1 MDNKKRKQENKE
13 DKNKLSA
20 YIGIIGPETP
30 KYLVANNFLD
40 EFFQAPPEEKLRE
53 ISCAG
58 FMKAGILN
66 CEEDDGQKLQQLED
80 SFDRFFQR
88 FSGLDTIQTN
98 YKNEKFYFPLRPQML
113 KNSKANLRHL
123 LYNMLPDIEK
133 KENFRE
139 LQERL
144 QEYLYGE
151 ATGVNYLLNEMCR
164 KLFQEDYYKSP
175 TAKNPEFT
183 VRLRRKQ
190 YRQVCLN
197 FQEDLNCLLEDPSFQ
212 KLDFYKKYDYLA
224 TLLNVYVI
232 QFIVKK
238 NVSPNARDGGD
249 GCILCQGSATSHLL
263 SGGAFHRACV
273 QNYAKLREV
282 FPKELKELYLLQ
294 MKKETNEEGIIY
306 VWNEDAI
313 LYVDKVPGEADAQS
327 ESSETLIEF
336 VKRVFN
342 SRFTKSTAESMN
354 ASMQKAFKL
363 TEEGKKYPFHQNEFV
378 TLYMNVSQARQGS
391 ALTKISSTLPTCGKD
406 IGFVFPKSRSRHKF
420 FALSPSLLEFFV
432 RLYLARKGR
441 SYAYLDS
448 FLADLEERYGICT
461 QKSEKMDQILK
472 SLQIKVPFQE
482 FRQNEQALLDNLD
495 ENNCLVRLS
504 DSGYVVTL
512 PEEKGEFRLL

>member
-1 MDNKKRKQENKE
+1 MEKKRKQENK
-13 DKNKLSA
+13 NVLSA
-20 YIGIIGPETP
+20 YIGIMGPETP
-30 KYLVANNFLD
+30 KYLLANNFLS
-40 EFFQAPPEEKLRE
+40 EFFQVPQEEKLRK
-53 ISCAG
+53 ISCEG
-58 FMKAGILN
+58 FIKADILN
-66 CEEDDGQKLQQLED
+66 CEEDDEQKLEQLKD

-98 YKNEKFYFPLRPQML
+98 YKNEDFYFPLRPQML
-113 KNSKANLRHL
+113 RNSKPNLRHL
-123 LYNMLPDIEK
+123 LYNMLPDVNR
-133 KENFRE
+133 KENFTN
-139 LQERL
+139 LQEKL

-151 ATGVNYLLNEMCR
+151 ATGVNYLLNEMCK
-164 KLFQEDYYKSP
+164 KLFEENYQKLP
-175 TAKNPEFT
+175 AAKNAEF
-183 VRLRRKQ
+183 VARLRKKQ
-190 YRQVCLN
+190 YQRVGGN
-197 FQEDLNCLLEDPSFQ
+197 FQEDLYCLLEHPSFKKQ
-212 KLDFYKKYDYLA
+212 DFYKKYDYLA
-224 TLLNVYVI
+224 TLLNTYVI
-232 QFIVKK
+232 QFIIKK
-238 NVSPNARDGGD
+238 NVNPKAKGEE

-282 FPKELKELYLLQ
+282 FPKELKEFYILQ
-294 MKKETNEEGIIY
+294 MEKETDEEGFIY
-306 VWNEDAI
+306 VWKKGTM
-313 LYVDKVPGEADAQS
+313 LYVDKIPGEAGVES
-327 ESSETLIEF
+327 ESSETFIDF

-342 SRFTKSTAESMN
+342 SRFTKTTAHSMN
-354 ASMQKAFKL
+354 ESMQKAFKL
-363 TEEGKKYPFHQNEFV
+363 TEEGKKYSFEKKEFV
-378 TLYMNVSQARQGS
+378 TIYMNVSQARQGS

-406 IGFVFPKSRSRHKF
+406 IGFVFPNSRSRHKY
-420 FALSPSLLEFFV
+420 FAFSPSLLEFFV
-432 RLYLARKGR
+432 RLYLARKKR

>member
-1 MDNKKRKQENKE
+1 MDKRRKQENK
-13 DKNKLSA
+13 NVLSA

-30 KYLVANNFLD
+30 KYLLANNFLL
-40 EFFQAPPEEKLRE
+40 EFFQVPQEEKLRE
-53 ISCAG
+53 ISYEG
-58 FMKAGILN
+58 FKKANILT
-66 CEEDDGQKLQQLED
+66 CEEDDKQKLRQLEN

-88 FSGLDTIQTN
+88 FSGLDTIHTN
-98 YKNEKFYFPLRPQML
+98 YENEDFYFPLRPQML
-113 KNSKANLRHL
+113 RNSKTNLRHL
-123 LYNMLPDIEK
+123 LYNMLPDIDKE
-133 KENFRE
+133 ENFRG
-139 LQERL
+139 LQEKL

-151 ATGVNYLLNEMCR
+151 ATGVNYLLNEMCIR
-164 KLFQEDYYKSP
+164 MFHEEHPKSP
-175 TAKNPEFT
+175 TAKNQEFI
-183 VRLRRKQ
+183 VRLRKRQ

-197 FQEDLNCLLEDPSFQ
+197 FQEDLDCLLEHPFFK

-224 TLLNVYVI
+224 TLLNHYVI

-238 NVSPNARDGGD
+238 NGNPKVKTGD

-282 FPKELKELYLLQ
+282 FPKELKEFYILQ
-294 MKKETNEEGIIY
+294 MKEETDEEGFIY
-306 VWNEDAI
+306 VWRKENT
-313 LYVDKVPGEADAQS
+313 LYVDKIPGKEGTDSANN
-327 ESSETLIEF
+327 ETFIEF

-342 SRFTKSTAESMN
+342 SRFTKTTADSMN
-354 ASMQKAFKL
+354 DSMQKAFKL
-363 TEEGKKYPFHQNEFV
+363 TEERKKYAFDKNEFV
-378 TLYMNVSQARQGS
+378 TLYINVSQARQGS

-406 IGFVFPKSRSRHKF
+406 IGFVFPNSRSRHKF

-432 RLYLARKGR
+432 RLYLARKDR

-472 SLQIKVPFQE
+472 RLQIKVPIQE
-482 FRQNEQALLDNLD
+482 FRQNEQALLDNLE